1 MAHPARK
8 QLVGS
13 LLNQLSPLDV
23 KVAWD
28 EKNNI
33 WDTCRRAW
41 LLYDK
46 ESDWHLV
53 LQDDV
58 ILCKDFIQKVT
69 GLINNNCR
77 NNNIFSLYLGNRNK
91 FKRDVGRLRPKGGL
105 VIKKNIHHEIA
116 LIFPTNRIN
125 DMINY
130 CDSLNPDNDKVINRY
145 VTNNNLDVIIPLPN
159 LINHKNDIESLHTL
173 NKSQM
178 STRKSI
184 WFADG
189 N

>member
-13 LLNQLSPLDV
+13 LLNQLSPLPV
-23 KVAWD
+23 PVAWD

-41 LLYDK
+41 LLHDK

-58 ILCKDFIQKVT
+58 ILCKNFISRVNEFV
-69 GLINNNCR
+69 INHCE

-91 FKRDVGRLRPKGGL
+91 FRKDVNRLRPKGGI
-105 VIKKNIHHEIA
+105 VVKKNIHHEIA
-116 LIFPTNRIN
+116 LIFPIN
-125 DMINY
+125 KINEMLTY
-130 CDSLNPDNDKVINRY
+130 CSSLNPTDDKVINRY
-145 VTNNNLDVIIPLPN
+145 VTNNNLNVIIPLPN
-159 LINHKNDIESLHTL
+159 LINHRNDIKSLHTL

-178 STRKSI
+178 SIRKSI
-184 WFADG
+184 WFVDG